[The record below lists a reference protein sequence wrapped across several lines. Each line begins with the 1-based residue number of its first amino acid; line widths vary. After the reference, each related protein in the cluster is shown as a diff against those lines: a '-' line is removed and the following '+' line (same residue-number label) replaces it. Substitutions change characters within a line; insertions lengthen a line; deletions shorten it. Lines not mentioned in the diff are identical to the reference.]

1 MNPRQLPA
9 IDVCRIDLFTAEDEL
24 RLKYD
29 ERIVLRVLR
38 IREEYNWFLSN
49 PDAKDRQ
56 FVDLVVSRH
65 GICRAQAFSDLAI
78 VKALLPQLA
87 QASRDFHRY
96 RFNEMILETYQMAKK
111 RKDTKTMEKAASS
124 YAKHNRVDLEDEQ
137 TIPYDLIIVQP
148 FTATGDP
155 TVLGITP
162 IPHIRRKI
170 DAMTKRYSEDNLD
183 MEDIK
188 YEEADLEEVTL
199 FLEDKQNGTTEER
212 NIL

>member
-1 MNPRQLPA
+1 MAQHNTLE
-9 IDVCRIDLFTAEDEL
+9 VCRVDLFTANEEL
-24 RLKYD
+24 EQRYPLV
-29 ERIVLRVLR
+29 IVAAVLR

-56 FVDLVVSRH
+56 FVEATVSRH
-65 GICRAQAFSDLAI
+65 GISRMQAYNDLAV
-78 VKALLPQLA
+78 VKALLPHLA
-87 QASRDFHRY
+87 EASRDFHRY

-183 MEDIK
+183 MQDIK
-188 YEEADLEEVTL
+188 YEEADLEEATL
-199 FLEDKQNGTTEER
+199 FPEDKQDGTTEER

>member
-1 MNPRQLPA
+1 MAQHNTL
-9 IDVCRIDLFTAEDEL
+9 DVCRVDLFTTREVLE
-24 RLKYD
+24 
-29 ERIVLRVLR
+29 ERYPLVIVAAVLR
-38 IREEYNWFLSN
+38 IRDEYNWFLSN

-56 FVDLVVSRH
+56 FVEQAVSRH
-65 GICRAQAFSDLAI
+65 GISRMQAYNDLAV
-78 VKALLPQLA
+78 VKALLPNLA

-124 YAKHNRVDLEDEQ
+124 YAKNNRVDLEDEQ
-137 TIPYDLIIVQP
+137 TIPYELIIVQP

-155 TVLGITP
+155 TVLGIKP
-162 IPHIRRKI
+162 IPHIRKQI
-170 DAMTKRYSEDNLD
+170 IAMEKRYSEDNLD

-188 YEEADLEEVTL
+188 YEEADLEENTL
-199 FLEDKQNGTTEER
+199 FPEEKKDGTTEER

>member
-1 MNPRQLPA
+1 MAQHNTLE
-9 IDVCRIDLFTAEDEL
+9 VCRVDLFTAKEEL
-24 RLKYD
+24 E
-29 ERIVLRVLR
+29 ERYPLVIVAAVLR

-56 FVDLVVSRH
+56 FVEATVSRH
-65 GICRAQAFSDLAI
+65 GISRMQAYNDLAV
-78 VKALLPQLA
+78 VKALLPHLA
-87 QASRDFHRY
+87 EASRDFHRY

-124 YAKHNRVDLEDEQ
+124 YAKHNRVNLEDEQ
-137 TIPYDLIIVQP
+137 TSPYDLIIVQP
-148 FTATGDP
+148 FAATGDP
-155 TVLGITP
+155 SVLGIKP
-162 IPHIRRKI
+162 IPHIRKQI
-170 DAMTKRYSEDNLD
+170 IKLTKRYSEDNLD

-188 YEEADLEEVTL
+188 YEEADLEEATL

>member
-1 MNPRQLPA
+1 MAQHNTLE
-9 IDVCRIDLFTAEDEL
+9 VCRVDLFTAREVLE
-24 RLKYD
+24 
-29 ERIVLRVLR
+29 ERYPLVIVAAVLR
-38 IREEYNWFLSN
+38 IRDEYNWFLSN

-56 FVDLVVSRH
+56 FVEQAVSRH
-65 GICRAQAFSDLAI
+65 GISRMQAYNDLAV
-78 VKALLPQLA
+78 VKALLPNLA

-124 YAKHNRVDLEDEQ
+124 YAKNNRVDLEDEQ
-137 TIPYDLIIVQP
+137 TIPYELIIVQP

-155 TVLGITP
+155 TVLGIKP
-162 IPHIRRKI
+162 MPHLNQRIH
-170 DAMTKRYSEDNLD
+170 AMKKMYSEDNRD

-188 YEEADLEEVTL
+188 YEEADLEENTL
-199 FLEDKQNGTTEER
+199 FPEEKQDGTTEER

>member
-1 MNPRQLPA
+1 MAQHNTLE
-9 IDVCRIDLFTAEDEL
+9 VCRVDLFTANEEL
-24 RLKYD
+24 E
-29 ERIVLRVLR
+29 ERYPLVIVAAVLR

-56 FVDLVVSRH
+56 FVEATVSRH
-65 GICRAQAFSDLAI
+65 GISRMQAYNDLAV
-78 VKALLPQLA
+78 VKALLPHLA
-87 QASRDFHRY
+87 EASRDFHRY

-183 MEDIK
+183 MQDIK
-188 YEEADLEEVTL
+188 YEEADLEEATL
-199 FLEDKQNGTTEER
+199 FPEDRQDGTTEER

>member
-1 MNPRQLPA
+1 MAQHNTLE
-9 IDVCRIDLFTAEDEL
+9 VCRVDLFTARDVLE
-24 RLKYD
+24 
-29 ERIVLRVLR
+29 ERYPLVIVAAVLR
-38 IREEYNWFLSN
+38 IRDEYNWFLSN

-56 FVDLVVSRH
+56 FVEQAVSRH
-65 GICRAQAFSDLAI
+65 GISRMQAYNDLAV
-78 VKALLPQLA
+78 VKALLPNLA

-124 YAKHNRVDLEDEQ
+124 YAKNNRVDLEDEQ
-137 TIPYDLIIVQP
+137 TIPYELIIVQP

-155 TVLGITP
+155 TVLGIKP
-162 IPHIRRKI
+162 MPHLNQRIH
-170 DAMTKRYSEDNLD
+170 AMKKLYSEDNLD

-188 YEEADLEEVTL
+188 YEEADLEENTL
-199 FLEDKQNGTTEER
+199 FPEEKQDGTTEER

>member
-1 MNPRQLPA
+1 MARPQTIEICKR
-9 IDVCRIDLFTAEDEL
+9 DLFTEETALYEIYPEETVQRLL
-24 RLKYD
+24 RL
-29 ERIVLRVLR
+29 
-38 IREEYNWFLSN
+38 REEYTWFLAN
-49 PDAKDRQ
+49 PEAKDRVFISEVRSRFNLGVTQ
-56 FVDLVVSRH
+56 AYADLSV
-65 GICRAQAFSDLAI
+65 I
-78 VKALLPQLA
+78 KALLPTLS

-183 MEDIK
+183 MQDIK
-188 YEEADLEEVTL
+188 YEEADLEEATL
-199 FLEDKQNGTTEER
+199 FPEDKQDGTAEER